1 MEPLDLER
9 ECACHRAHHLSADGD
24 GKRVLH
30 CGVFDQGRSPHIDT
44 LVDGEGERCPES
56 VLLERGKGS

>member
-9 ECACHRAHHLSADGD
+9 ECACHRAHRLSADGD

-44 LVDGEGERCPES
+44 LVDG
-56 VLLERGKGS
+56 